1 MTTIAMENINYK
13 EEIKQKTSKPLLWIA
28 MVSIVMF
35 FAGLTSA
42 VVVSQGGGSFLDV
55 PMPSAFTIS
64 TFIIIASSLTFHY
77 GLISIK
83 KGNFGIAKVSV
94 LATLLLS
101 FGFVVSQWMGWGYL
115 YENGVIA
122 VGSASTA
129 SSSFL
134 YLLTALHIA
143 HLIGGI
149 ISLLVVFVKL
159 NRNKYSIE
167 KYLGVQVSI
176 TYWHFLGGLW
186 VYLYLFFTYIIA

>member
-1 MTTIAMENINYK
+1 MATITMENINYK

-64 TFIIIASSLTFHY
+64 TFIIVASSLIFHY

-83 KGNFGIAKVSV
+83 KGNFAIAKVSV
-94 LATLLLS
+94 LATLILG
-101 FGFVVSQWMGWGYL
+101 FAFVVSQWMGWGYL

-186 VYLYLFFTYIIA
+186 VYLYLFFMYIIA

>member
-13 EEIKQKTSKPLLWIA
+13 EELKQKTSKPLMWIA
-28 MVSIVMF
+28 IMSIVMF

-55 PMPSAFTIS
+55 PLPTAFTIS
-64 TFIIIASSLTFHY
+64 TIVIVASSFSFHY
-77 GLISIK
+77 GLIAIK
-83 KGNFGIAKVSV
+83 KGNFVMAKVSV
-94 LATLLLS
+94 LVTLILS
-101 FGFVVSQWMGWGYL
+101 FVFIVSQWMGWTYL

-122 VGSASTA
+122 VGSASTSA
-129 SSSFL
+129 SSFL
-134 YLLTALHIA
+134 YLLTALHIV

-149 ISLLVVFVKL
+149 VSLLVVFVKL
-159 NRNKYSIE
+159 NRNKYSAK

-186 VYLYLFFTYIIA
+186 VYLYLFFMYIIA

>member
-1 MTTIAMENINYK
+1 MTTIAMENISYK
-13 EEIKQKTSKPLLWIA
+13 EEIKQKTSKPLMWVAI
-28 MVSIVMF
+28 MSIVMF

-42 VVVSQGGGSFLDV
+42 VVVGQGGGSFLEV

-64 TFIIIASSLTFHY
+64 TFVILASSLSFHY

-83 KGNFGIAKVSV
+83 KGNFGVAKISV
-94 LATLLLS
+94 IITLILS
-101 FGFVVSQWMGWGYL
+101 FVFIASQWMGWTYL

-122 VGSASTA
+122 VGSSSTP

-159 NRNKYSIE
+159 NRNKYSAE

-186 VYLYLFFTYIIA
+186 VYLYLFFMYIIA